1 MKKYVVDCLMV
12 LMLLGLTACLQN
24 HHSGAVAITGAA
36 CSDCHM
42 PDYNRANGI
51 VQNHSQNELQCDNC
65 HSETA
70 WKPTIE
76 HPNERFPIVTV
87 TTPAPH
93 KDIECAACHKPEF
106 GRNRAGANTDCINAA
121 CHPQADIDPDHNGR
135 SGYAWNGSKHNFC
148 LTCHPDGT
156 AASASSHP
164 ETKFP
169 IQRGA
174 HQGVACANC
183 HLAADGPNTA
193 GMNVSCVESGCHP
206 RATVDRQHQGEN
218 GYSFNVNNKHFC
230 RDCHP
235 SGRN

>member
-12 LMLLGLTACLQN
+12 LLLLGLTACLQN
-24 HHSGAVAITGAA
+24 QHSGAVAITGAA

-51 VQNHSQNELQCDNC
+51 VPNHSMNELQCDNC
-65 HSETA
+65 HSDTA
-70 WKPTIE
+70 WKPTIG
-76 HPNERFPIVTV
+76 HPEANFHIAADSAHTNI
-87 TTPAPH
+87 A
-93 KDIECAACHKPEF
+93 CADCHKPAL
-106 GRNRAGANTDCINAA
+106 GRNRAGANTDCINTA
-121 CHPQADIDPDHNGR
+121 CHLQSDIDPNHAGR

-164 ETKFP
+164 EAKFP

-183 HLAADGPNTA
+183 HLSALGANTA

-206 RATVDRQHQGEN
+206 QSRVDRQHTDVGN
-218 GYSFNVNNKHFC
+218 YRFDTTNKHFC

-235 SGRN
+235 TGRNN